1 MASTAAKLSGRVA
14 LVTGGSRGIG
24 RGIALQLG
32 GEGALVYVT
41 GRSKKD
47 LDSCVQEI
55 ETRGGKGVP
64 VIVDHSVVRNDFY
77 EAMLNQDIDQRK
89 SFSGL

>member
-1 MASTAAKLSGRVA
+1 MAAAAKLSGRVA

-32 GEGALVYVT
+32 GAGALVYVT

-55 ETRGGKGVP
+55 DNRGGKGVP
-64 VIVDHSVVRNDFY
+64 VVVDHSVVSGGIKTVVMKRNIY
-77 EAMLNQDIDQRK
+77 
-89 SFSGL
+89 